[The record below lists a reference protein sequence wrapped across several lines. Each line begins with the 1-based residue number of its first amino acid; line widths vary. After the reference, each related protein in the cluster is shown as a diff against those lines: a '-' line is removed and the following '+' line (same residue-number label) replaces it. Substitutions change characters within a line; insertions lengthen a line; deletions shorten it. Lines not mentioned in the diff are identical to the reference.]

1 MNYRIEFTAGAENQ
15 YIKIF
20 NTNKKLSSRIQ
31 NSLQNISSNPYSGK
45 RLVGE
50 LKGKFSY
57 RVGNY
62 RIIYRID
69 NEIIT
74 VYILKIEKRGSV
86 YRK

>member
-1 MNYRIEFTAGAENQ
+1 MKYRIEFTKEAENQ

-31 NSLQNISSNPYSGK
+31 NALQNISSNPYSGK

-57 RVGNY
+57 RAGSY
-62 RIIYRID
+62 RIIYKVD

-86 YRK
+86 YRN